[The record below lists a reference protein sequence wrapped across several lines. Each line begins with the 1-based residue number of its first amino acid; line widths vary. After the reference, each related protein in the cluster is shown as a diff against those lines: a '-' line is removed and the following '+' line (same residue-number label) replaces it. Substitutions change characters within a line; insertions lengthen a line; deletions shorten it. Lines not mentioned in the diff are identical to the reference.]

1 MMMQNSDDFFG
12 DNLFK
17 DLLSDYAAPVAEDGF
32 SDSMLKSIEAKA
44 RKVERIRR
52 VSIYGACFIGG
63 AIAASQFPAL
73 IAIAAKIKLAAPTIP
88 DTGSI
93 PLSQWSWAGLVL
105 LGFVLWA
112 ALDRKASDIF

>member
-1 MMMQNSDDFFG
+1 MMMQNPD

-32 SDSMLKSIEAKA
+32 SESVLKAIDLEA

-52 VSIYGACFIGG
+52 VSIYGACFVGG

-73 IAIAAKIKLAAPTIP
+73 IAMAAKFKLAVPTLPQIE
-88 DTGSI
+88 SF
-93 PLSQWSWAGLVL
+93 PLPYWSLAGLVV

-112 ALDRKASDIF
+112 AVDRKASDIF

>member
-1 MMMQNSDDFFG
+1 MMMQNPD

-17 DLLSDYAAPVAEDGF
+17 DLLSDYAAPVTEDGF
-32 SDSMLKSIEAKA
+32 SDTVLKSIDVEA

-52 VSIYGACFIGG
+52 FSIYGSCFVGG
-63 AIAASQFPAL
+63 IIAASQFPAL
-73 IAIAAKIKLAAPTIP
+73 VNMTAKIQLATPTIP

-93 PLSQWSWAGLVL
+93 PLSQWSWAGIVL

>member
-1 MMMQNSDDFFG
+1 MMMQNPD
-12 DNLFK
+12 DNLFQ

-32 SDSMLKSIEAKA
+32 SDAVIKSIEAES

-52 VSIYGACFIGG
+52 FSIYGACFIGG
-63 AIAASQFPAL
+63 LIAASQIPAL
-73 IAIAAKIKLAAPTIP
+73 VNMTAKIKLAAPALP
-88 DTGSI
+88 ETGSI
-93 PLSQWSWAGLVL
+93 PLSQWSWAGILL